1 MTIEI
6 RSAAETL
13 DQAARLATPVAQLSQ
28 QEELE
33 TERAYAIQAASIALR
48 VERGERV
55 VGVKMGFTS
64 RAKMIQMG
72 ISDVIFGYLTDA
84 MQVEEGTAID
94 LARFIHPRAEPEIA
108 FLLSDALEGAVTP
121 AQALK
126 AVAAVA
132 PAIEIID
139 SRYQNFRF
147 SLGDVIADNSSS
159 SAFVIGQWTGP
170 AADLSDL
177 AMVFSVDEQRVEVSS
192 EAILGDPLL
201 SLAAASRLL
210 AQYGGGLPAGS
221 IVLAGGATA
230 AIALNPGARVHL
242 AVERLGTASFS
253 VRGSSDEA

>member
-1 MTIEI
+1 MTIDI
-6 RSAAETL
+6 AIAAETL
-13 DQAARLATPVAQLSQ
+13 DRAARLATPVAQLSQ
-28 QEELE
+28 QGELE
-33 TERAYAIQAASIALR
+33 TERAYAIQAASIARR

-84 MQVEEGTAID
+84 MQVEEGTEVD
-94 LARFIHPRAEPEIA
+94 LARFIHPRAEPEVA
-108 FLLSDALEGAVTP
+108 FLLREPLHNEVTP
-121 AQALK
+121 AEALN
-126 AVAAVA
+126 AVAGVA

-159 SAFVIGQWTGP
+159 SAFVVGQWTP
-170 AADLSDL
+170 RVADLSGL
-177 AMVFSVDEQRVEVSS
+177 AMTFSVDEQKVEVSS

-210 AQYGGGLPAGS
+210 TQYGEGLPAGS

-230 AIALNPGARVHL
+230 AIALKPGARL
-242 AVERLGTASFS
+242 RLDVEGLGTTSFS
-253 VRGSSDEA
+253 VMGSSDEA